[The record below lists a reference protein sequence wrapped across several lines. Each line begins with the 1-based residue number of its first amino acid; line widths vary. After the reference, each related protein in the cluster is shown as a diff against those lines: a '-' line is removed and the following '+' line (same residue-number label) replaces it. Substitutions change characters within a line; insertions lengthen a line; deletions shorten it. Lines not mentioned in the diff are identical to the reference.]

1 FLKGYSNLSDF
12 IERISLL
19 VRRCSIS
26 VSLVFDHDCV
36 FLQVLIALAIFNSE
50 KDKQF
55 FNVLT
60 CEFLFFVI

>member
-1 FLKGYSNLSDF
+1 M
-12 IERISLL
+12 
-19 VRRCSIS
+19 S

-36 FLQVLIALAIFNSE
+36 FLQVLIARAIALAIFNSE

-60 CEFLFFVI
+60 C